1 MKKVVA
7 KKPAAKKR
15 PTESARLATST
26 TPRKPESF
34 NDGPGIVFDIDGTL
48 CPSKRAD
55 QSYADLK
62 PAPKVVAKLREYHRQ
77 GFHIILQSAR
87 NMRTFRGNVGRIHA
101 ETAPVL
107 IAWLQ
112 QHRIP
117 FDELHLGK
125 PWPGKGGF
133 YVDDKAI
140 RPDEFARL
148 SYAEIQELVGGAD

>member
-1 MKKVVA
+1 MKKAPA
-7 KKPAAKKR
+7 KKSAAKKR
-15 PTESARLATST
+15 PTETARPKPKT
-26 TPRKPESF
+26 TPKKPEPF

-48 CPSKRAD
+48 CPTKRAD

-62 PAPKVVAKLREYHRQ
+62 PAKEVVAKLREYHRQ
-77 GFHIILQSAR
+77 GFHIILQTAR

-107 IAWLQ
+107 IAWLAR
-112 QHRIP
+112 HRIP

-148 SYAEIQELVGGAD
+148 SYAEIQKLVGGND